1 MSKQEI
7 KIDIVSPVSFFNE
20 FVFIIDRDD
29 DPFWVAMARD
39 FFCSCIAE
47 THIDKPIAQIFKTFA
62 VAEDR
67 NNMSSYKKFDKYKKS
82 ENPKI
87 QKIFEFNE
95 KQKLSIYKIIQQ
107 KFDTYLK
114 SRNVDTEKAY
124 DFFAT
129 DGIYQITLDCWFKE
143 LYRLQNSHAGEV
155 MVCGDIVKPITYGD
169 LVNEIKGLPDGLNNH
184 DKNYTIQQKI
194 REKTKYIISETD
206 VTVYN
211 NQNFKNIKASFNL
224 VYGST
229 TDGTLKKFKISPT
242 KFAMLTKNAKIFCV
256 IDNKEKTKRLYKQFK
271 EFAKKAAKWNKP
283 KHIEYVSVI
292 SDAWY
297 TGKFGMFKKLPEI
310 SATCEFLTGI
320 FKSNGFDIDGSFA
333 ETNEVIK
340 ILNQNSKLDHPIGA
354 DYDTTISENLIA
366 NGYEL
371 TRNYMSHDYTLK
383 TKTNTTFVSFAGYP
397 NDETAFK
404 LTQYKFNKKSNNLY
418 GIKVGTKIEVAEKV
432 LEHFGYE
439 KFSGN
444 YVNKKVIIK
453 LKTENGAVARVDIRL
468 QSEYLGNRIY

>member
-1 MSKQEI
+1 VVTQNEEK
-7 KIDIVSPVSFFNE
+7 SPACFLQ
-20 FVFIIDRDD
+20 
-29 DPFWVAMARD
+29 ARD

-47 THIDKPIAQIFKTFA
+47 THIDKPIAQIFKNFA

-67 NNMSSYKKFDKYKKS
+67 NNISSYKKFDKYKKS

-87 QKIFEFNE
+87 QKIFEFND

-155 MVCGDIVKPITYGD
+155 MVCGDVVKPITYGD

-242 KFAMLTKNAKIFCV
+242 KFAMLTKNAKIFCFLDFV
-256 IDNKEKTKRLYKQFK
+256 FRKTLVKMSFLWY
-271 EFAKKAAKWNKP
+271 NDT
-283 KHIEYVSVI
+283 VI
-292 SDAWY
+292 SKNSPKNVRG
-297 TGKFGMFKKLPEI
+297 GKE
-310 SATCEFLTGI
+310 
-320 FKSNGFDIDGSFA
+320 
-333 ETNEVIK
+333 
-340 ILNQNSKLDHPIGA
+340 
-354 DYDTTISENLIA
+354 
-366 NGYEL
+366 
-371 TRNYMSHDYTLK
+371 
-383 TKTNTTFVSFAGYP
+383 
-397 NDETAFK
+397 
-404 LTQYKFNKKSNNLY
+404 
-418 GIKVGTKIEVAEKV
+418 
-432 LEHFGYE
+432 
-439 KFSGN
+439 
-444 YVNKKVIIK
+444 
-453 LKTENGAVARVDIRL
+453 
-468 QSEYLGNRIY
+468 